1 MSTATARP
9 ARNAAP
15 AANVR
20 DKFHAAR
27 AAMCAGLVERDAEID
42 LVMAGLAA
50 GENVLLVGPPGC
62 GKSMLFDG
70 LVAGIDG
77 NTFSI
82 LLTKFTAP
90 EEVMGPLS
98 IAALKNERFA
108 RVTANR
114 LPEAHVAFVDEIFK
128 ASSAIQNTMLRL
140 LNEGVFEN
148 DGRWHKAPLRFTV
161 AASNEWPNPENGGA
175 ELGAMLDRFTLRKSV
190 RPVRSRR
197 GEERLLFADDLGFDF
212 PDRITPGD
220 IDHARDEAAALPWS
234 DEARDAIRDVLA
246 RLAKEGIVPSDRRKR
261 KSVAVAR
268 ASAWLAG
275 AGAVAPEHME
285 VLVHVLWDVP
295 GEQQVKAEEVIGQ
308 VCNPVGLRI
317 NALLLEAEGLLSVN
331 AKDAGATVA
340 AISKLGEIN
349 NSLKKLG
356 ESTPKVRAAIDYV
369 NNETKALRLKYVE
382 TVG

>member
-1 MSTATARP
+1 
-9 ARNAAP
+9 
-15 AANVR
+15 
-20 DKFHAAR
+20 
-27 AAMCAGLVERDAEID
+27 
-42 LVMAGLAA
+42 
-50 GENVLLVGPPGC
+50 
-62 GKSMLFDG
+62 
-70 LVAGIDG
+70 
-77 NTFSI
+77 
-82 LLTKFTAP
+82 
-90 EEVMGPLS
+90 
-98 IAALKNERFA
+98 
-108 RVTANR
+108 
-114 LPEAHVAFVDEIFK
+114 VAFVDEIFK

-175 ELGAMLDRFTLRKSV
+175 ELGALLDRFTLRKSV